1 MEEAFPALGASS
13 PRYSKY
19 KTVATLRAHLGVVR
33 EVAFHPERPLAVS
46 AADDGMV
53 KVWNLARVKRPGDLR
68 SAILQDPVRT
78 CYSHT
83 GAALCVAAEANGG
96 DFFASGGVDGI
107 IRLWSLP
114 DGQDAVVG
122 RPSSKL
128 DRDRYLYGKQH
139 RLI

>member
-1 MEEAFPALGASS
+1 MICEGMIYYDPPDTLSPVLLPAAAPGASC
-13 PRYSKY
+13 PP
-19 KTVATLRAHLGVVR
+19 LGVVR

-107 IRLWSLP
+107 IRL
-114 DGQDAVVG
+114 
-122 RPSSKL
+122 
-128 DRDRYLYGKQH
+128 
-139 RLI
+139 